1 MPFSCVVLCEN
12 TLPLIQVDW
21 VVFGATWNMPGRH
34 GVSQVFPVP
43 PVPGGLAG
51 ISLSEPL
58 MRLLLRLLVYSW
70 FCDPEIGLVPVPS
83 CGRWGALLAGAV
95 LMRRALRL
103 CEGCGFLAD
112 GSNLKAL
119 SHSEIRLGLGVR
131 ALGLWQ
137 SPRWGGGVS
146 RSGRPSRPW
155 KFVGPGDG
163 WTPWLPAGEGRARF
177 MRGTRRSCGG
187 WAWRGASEFAL

>member
-1 MPFSCVVLCEN
+1 MPLPCVVLCEN
-12 TLPLIQVDW
+12 TLPLIQVDR

-70 FCDPEIGLVPVPS
+70 FCDLEIGLAPVLSCRGEGGVPV
-83 CGRWGALLAGAV
+83 LAGAV
-95 LMRRALRL
+95 LMRRAPRL

-119 SHSEIRLGLGVR
+119 SHSEIRLGLGATSLWPLAVFT
-131 ALGLWQ
+131 LG
-137 SPRWGGGVS
+137 
-146 RSGRPSRPW
+146 
-155 KFVGPGDG
+155 
-163 WTPWLPAGEGRARF
+163 
-177 MRGTRRSCGG
+177 RRSLPLWEALSALEICGTG
-187 WAWRGASEFAL
+187 G